1 MITFPKLKSGAV
13 AQYPAQR
20 TVAKSTWIGR
30 FVDGSEQRFRNEATG
45 LHRWVVR
52 LSLLTEAEA
61 VAMREFVDNVSG
73 AFESFTFTDPWDGTV
88 YSNCSLESDI
98 AAIEWFGEN
107 NARTT
112 LVIRE
117 NRS

>member
-1 MITFPKLKSGAV
+1 MITFPTLKSGSV

-20 TVAKSTWIGR
+20 FITQSSWIGR
-30 FVDGSEQRFRNEATG
+30 FVDGSEQRFRTMPAP
-45 LHRWVVR
+45 LHRWVVS
-52 LSLLTEAEA
+52 LLLLTESEA
-61 VAMREFVDNVSG
+61 IAIREFAANVSG
-73 AFESFTFTDPWDGTV
+73 RFGTFTFTDPWDGTS
-88 YSNCSLESDI
+88 YSNCSLESDSSSI
-98 AAIEWFGEN
+98 DWLGEN